1 MEKDIQ
7 RRNVID
13 VLRSMDVGAIEV
25 FPIVQKPSV
34 TNTLNARLYKEKAE
48 GMAWKTKSDVKNM
61 QFIVTTLL
69 VEMIRGEMAEILLD
83 NILRLFST
91 ETFGKDKSAYYVGGE
106 KKLMNLIEAGK
117 IESDKPVNAQ
127 NGKWHCNAAQVLL
140 HCRCAKKVKR
150 KKRKK

>member
-34 TNTLNARLYKEKAE
+34 TNTLNARLYKEKA
-48 GMAWKTKSDVKNM
+48 AVYSN
-61 QFIVTTLL
+61 QNCITTLL

-117 IESDKPVNAQ
+117 IESDKPTNVQ

-140 HCRCAKKVKR
+140 HCRCEGKLNLKNGRNEKD
-150 KKRKK
+150 

>member
-1 MEKDIQ
+1 MENKVRCKKYAVYSNQNCI
-7 RRNVID
+7 
-13 VLRSMDVGAIEV
+13 
-25 FPIVQKPSV
+25 
-34 TNTLNARLYKEKAE
+34 
-48 GMAWKTKSDVKNM
+48 
-61 QFIVTTLL
+61 TTLL

-117 IESDKPVNAQ
+117 SESDKPTNVQ

-140 HCRCAKKVKR
+140 HCRCAGRKVKS

>member
-34 TNTLNARLYKEKAE
+34 TNTLRCKKYAVYSNQ
-48 GMAWKTKSDVKNM
+48 NC
-61 QFIVTTLL
+61 ITTLL

-117 IESDKPVNAQ
+117 IESDKPTNVQ

-140 HCRCAKKVKR
+140 HCRCAGRKVKS

>member
-1 MEKDIQ
+1 MENKVRCKKYAVYSNQNCI
-7 RRNVID
+7 
-13 VLRSMDVGAIEV
+13 
-25 FPIVQKPSV
+25 
-34 TNTLNARLYKEKAE
+34 
-48 GMAWKTKSDVKNM
+48 
-61 QFIVTTLL
+61 TTLL
-69 VEMIRGEMAEILLD
+69 VEMIRGEIAEILLD

-117 IESDKPVNAQ
+117 IESDKPTNVQ
-127 NGKWHCNAAQVLL
+127 NSKWHCNAAQVLL

>member
-1 MEKDIQ
+1 LE
-7 RRNVID
+7 N
-13 VLRSMDVGAIEV
+13 EV
-25 FPIVQKPSV
+25 RCKKYAVYSNQNCI
-34 TNTLNARLYKEKAE
+34 
-48 GMAWKTKSDVKNM
+48 
-61 QFIVTTLL
+61 TTLL

-117 IESDKPVNAQ
+117 IESDKPTNVQ

-140 HCRCAKKVKR
+140 HCRCAGRKVKS